1 MVPMYPD
8 NFGQEGTP
16 DTGNPVDLSTIFG
29 PNGVSFQEQPMGT
42 GTFEMGQDGQMV
54 EVYPEDDLMSA
65 DRTPEF
71 AENLAPL
78 LTPEE
83 QAKIASELTERIKE
97 DITSRQPWTDRY
109 QDGMKMMGLVKDE
122 VDDGPFPGASTAVM
136 PIIAEAVVQFWAR
149 SLAEQAPS
157 EGPAKTEIK
166 GKPSKQVQ
174 AKAERVKDYM
184 NYDIMLV
191 DKSWFSDHSRMLFA
205 LPQEASTFKKIYRD
219 RDLGRNVSE
228 YVKAEDFICNYAFS
242 DLATSPRYTHRIWK
256 TENEVRKAQVAGV
269 YQDIDLGEPSEEELT
284 EEAQIRLEASD
295 QEPGDGGGAKDNRY
309 ELFESYC
316 ELDLPGELADPD
328 GIQRPYIVTLEAKS
342 NKILSIYRGW
352 KEADQLKRRRVNF
365 IQYNFLPGPG
375 FYGLGLFHLIGGLQQ
390 AATGALRLIIDGSA
404 TASLQGGFI
413 SKDASLKDEA
423 LTIEPGVWKQV
434 DATSEDLSKAF
445 YSPPMKEPSPQLFN
459 VLGTLIQRAEKFAA
473 TTEMMTGG
481 ENAKNAPVG
490 STMALLEM
498 GGKVFS
504 TIHRGLHMSLA
515 EELRCR
521 FELIQ
526 EYMPVEG
533 YPYDVEGAHQGLL
546 TEDFAPGVQVVPVSD
561 PNIFSSTQR
570 VALNQ
575 AVYTMGKENPG
586 ILDMPT
592 IVRRVLEG
600 LKVPDIDELFTK
612 QAEPPAP
619 MDPVSEIQALLRGQP
634 VQPYPDQN
642 HVAHLQHYAAFMA
655 NPQYGGN
662 LELQKQIGPA
672 AMALIG
678 QRLGYAWAAA
688 NRQLGVPAPML
699 PPPLGQAQGPTGN
712 GQNPQ
717 QNQGGQPGQMGPQ
730 GPQSG
735 PQELPPAPP
744 EVIAQMAA
752 QFMPQ
757 LAQVPGFP
765 TLDGGQGDAAGKA
778 KAEAIANESSLKIA
792 AGQEQLQQS
801 RELHTQKVE
810 LVNRKADLEIGVKE
824 AAASLKMEKDA
835 RKAAQD
841 QALQEQAAVQ
851 KQQQMAT
858 DAMNQERQAYLE
870 AEEAAR
876 QDERHQQEL
885 ATQAILAQQE
895 MVQEQERADQEAATQ
910 VQERRIAE
918 QDALARQQ
926 AMKTKAK
933 AAAKPKAGKKP

>member
-8 NFGQEGTP
+8 DFGQEGTP
-16 DTGNPVDLSTIFG
+16 DTGNPIDLSTLFG
-29 PNGVSFQEQPMGT
+29 ANGVTFEEQARGT
-42 GTFEMGQDGQMV
+42 GVFEMGPGGQMV
-54 EVYPEDDLMSA
+54 EVYPEDDLMTA
-65 DRTPEF
+65 DRTPQF
-71 AENLAPL
+71 AENIAEILDEDA
-78 LTPEE
+78 
-83 QAKIASELTERIKE
+83 QAKIAADLIERIEE
-97 DITSRQPWTDRY
+97 DIQSRKPWAERY
-109 QDGMKMMGLVKDE
+109 QDGMRMMGLIKDE

-149 SLAEQAPS
+149 SLAEQAPA
-157 EGPAKTEIK
+157 EGPAKTK
-166 GKPSKQVQ
+166 VNGKPSAAVN
-174 AKAERVKDYM
+174 ARAERVADYM

-191 DKSWFSDHSRMLFA
+191 DKTWFSDHSRMLFA

-219 RDLGRNVSE
+219 QALGRNASE
-228 YVKAEDFICNYAFS
+228 YVQAEDFICNYAFR
-242 DLATSPRYTHRIWK
+242 DLETAPRYTHRIWK
-256 TENEVRKAQVAGV
+256 TANEVKKAQVAGIYRDV
-269 YQDIDLGEPSEEELT
+269 ELGDAPDEELSEET
-284 EEAQIRLEASD
+284 QVRLEASD
-295 QEPGDGGGAKDNRY
+295 FEADEGATKDSRH
-309 ELFESYC
+309 ELFECYC
-316 ELDLPGELADPD
+316 ELDLPGEFADPD
-328 GIQRPYIVTLEAKS
+328 GIARPYIVTLDAKS
-342 NKILSIYRGW
+342 HKILAIYRGW
-352 KEADQLKRRRVNF
+352 KEADPLKRRRVVF
-365 IQYNFLPGPG
+365 VKYDFLPGPG

-390 AATGALRLIIDGSA
+390 AATGALRLLIDGSA

-413 SKDASLKDEA
+413 SKDASLKDEN
-423 LTIEPGVWKQV
+423 LSIEPGVWKQV
-434 DATSEDLSKAF
+434 DATADDLAKAF
-445 YSPPMKEPSPQLFN
+445 YTPPMKEPSPQLFQ
-459 VLGTLIQRAEKFAA
+459 VLGTLIQRSEKFAA

-504 TIHRGLHMSLA
+504 TIHRGLHMSLGA
-515 EELRCR
+515 ELRCR
-521 FELIQ
+521 SDLIQ

-533 YPYDVEGAHQGLL
+533 YPYDVDGNHQGLL
-546 TEDFAPGVQVVPVSD
+546 AEDFAPGVQVVPVSD

-600 LKVPDIDELFTK
+600 LKVPDIDELFAK

-662 LELQKQIGPA
+662 PELQKQIGPA

-699 PPPLGQAQGPTGN
+699 PPPLGQAQGPTGQPN
-712 GQNPQ
+712 SPE
-717 QNQGGQPGQMGPQ
+717 QNQGGMPQPMGPQ
-730 GPQSG
+730 GTQNG

-765 TLDGGQGDAAGKA
+765 SLDGGQGDPAGQA
-778 KAEAIANESSLKIA
+778 KAEAITAESQLKIA
-792 AGQEQLQQS
+792 AGQQQIQQNQ
-801 RELHTQKVE
+801 ELHAQKIE
-810 LVNRKADLEIGVKE
+810 MANRKADLEIGVKE
-824 AAASLKMEKDA
+824 AAAALKMEKDA
-835 RKAAQD
+835 RKAEQEAM
-841 QALQEQAAVQ
+841 LQEQAAMQ
-851 KQQQMAT
+851 DQQRMAT
-858 DAMNQERQAYLE
+858 EALNQERQAILE
-870 AEEAAR
+870 AQEAAR
-876 QDERHQQEL
+876 QDEAHQQEL
-885 ATQAILAQQE
+885 ATQAVLAQQE
-895 MVQEQERADQEAATQ
+895 LTQEAERQEQEQ
-910 VQERRIAE
+910 RIKE
-918 QDALARQQ
+918 QDALVRQQ
-926 AMKTKAK
+926 ATKAK
-933 AAAKPKAGKKP
+933 AKATAKPKAGKKP